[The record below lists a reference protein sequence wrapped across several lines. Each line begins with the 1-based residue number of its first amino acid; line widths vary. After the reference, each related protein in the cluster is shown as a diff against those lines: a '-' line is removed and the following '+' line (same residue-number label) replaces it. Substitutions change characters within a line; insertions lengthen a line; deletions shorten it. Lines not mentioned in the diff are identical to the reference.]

1 MLNSLRMPQT
11 LLVPTLG
18 GEAFTQGTGKVSSKV
33 SSYVFRVRGI
43 PAKVFSLV
51 SWLQIMTDN

>member
-33 SSYVFRVRGI
+33 SSYEFKVRGI
-43 PAKVFSLV
+43 PAKDFLLV
-51 SWLQIMTDN
+51 LGYIS